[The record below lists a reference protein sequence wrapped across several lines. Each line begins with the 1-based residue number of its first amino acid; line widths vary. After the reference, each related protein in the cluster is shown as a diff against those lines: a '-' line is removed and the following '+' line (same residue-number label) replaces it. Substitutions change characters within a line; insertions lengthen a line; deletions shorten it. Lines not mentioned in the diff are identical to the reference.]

1 MSDDS
6 DRAGLPHSQPPADER
21 EPVVPAVAEDRV
33 GVLAAY
39 IRTNRDRYTDEA
51 LRAAAR
57 KAGYSDAEITA
68 AWTSAANRTPM
79 PSERRTNAGVV
90 LGVAIGYV
98 VALYG
103 GGALVGSIGVG
114 DIAAGIGLL
123 LIVAGIAGW
132 ALLKESRPSVSSG
145 LGWGVLLAVGLPLI
159 IVLGILGI
167 CIVFGVFSRPLTG

>member
-1 MSDDS
+1 MSDDI
-6 DRAGLPHSQPPADER
+6 DRQAAPDAHPPEDR
-21 EPVVPAVAEDRV
+21 EPVVPAVAEDRI

-39 IRTNRDRYTDEA
+39 VRTNRDRFTDEA
-51 LRAAAR
+51 LRGAAR
-57 KAGYSDAEITA
+57 KAGYTEAEIAA
-68 AWTSAANRTPM
+68 AWASAASRTPI

-90 LGVAIGYV
+90 AGVAVGYV
-98 VALYG
+98 IALYG
-103 GGALVGSIGVG
+103 GGALLGSIGVG
-114 DIAAGIGLL
+114 DIAAGGALA

-132 ALLKESRPSVSSG
+132 ALLKESRPSMASG

>member
-1 MSDDS
+1 MSDEIDGPTVP
-6 DRAGLPHSQPPADER
+6 DRDPVPEER

-39 IRTNRDRYTDEA
+39 IRTNRDRYTDDA

-57 KAGYSDAEITA
+57 KAGYSEAEIAA
-68 AWTSAANRTPM
+68 AWTSAASRTPM
-79 PSERRTNAGVV
+79 PTERRTNAGVV
-90 LGVAIGYV
+90 VGVAIGFAA
-98 VALYG
+98 ALYG
-103 GGALVGSIGVG
+103 GGALLGSIGVG
-114 DIAAGIGLL
+114 DIAAGAGLL
-123 LIVAGIAGW
+123 LIVGGIAGW
-132 ALLKESRPSVSSG
+132 ALLRESRPSVASG